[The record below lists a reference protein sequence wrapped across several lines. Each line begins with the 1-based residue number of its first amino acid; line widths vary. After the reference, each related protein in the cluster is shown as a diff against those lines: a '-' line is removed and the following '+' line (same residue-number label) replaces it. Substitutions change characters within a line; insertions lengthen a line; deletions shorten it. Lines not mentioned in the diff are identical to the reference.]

1 MTEHPVDPTPNAAS
15 PEAEPHA
22 ASEAV
27 PARPPLAAGMIAA
40 AIVVALAIGGPW
52 AVRQVRS
59 LPRPVEL
66 AARSDQRIVTLEI
79 GGMTC
84 AGCAGKVTEQLQ
96 AVKGV
101 STAEVRLAQR
111 RAYVVCD
118 RAVPDTALT
127 AAVGRAGP
135 GFLAD
140 IATR

>member
-1 MTEHPVDPTPNAAS
+1 
-15 PEAEPHA
+15 
-22 ASEAV
+22 
-27 PARPPLAAGMIAA
+27 
-40 AIVVALAIGGPW
+40 VALAVGGPW
-52 AVRQVRS
+52 IVRQIRS
-59 LPRPVEL
+59 LPRPVAL
-66 AARSDQRIVTLEI
+66 AARADQRIVTLDV

-84 AGCAGKVTEQLQ
+84 AGCAGKVMEELQ

-118 RAVPDTALT
+118 RSVPDTALT

-140 IATR
+140 VSR